1 MKNIISILVLVFCAS
16 SVFAQSD
23 KTGVPAIQMIPAQTL
38 KVSPTQA
45 TPVAASAK
53 PVVVEAKQSNG
64 GTLVQ
69 MPTVTLAS
77 DNGTQAAIV
86 APQTKLPEQVNGQ
99 PKAAVVVETAP
110 SLVNPTPKSPKQ
122 N

>member
-23 KTGVPAIQMIPAQTL
+23 KTSAPAIQMIPAQTL
-38 KVSPTQA
+38 KVSPVQA

-53 PVVVEAKQSNG
+53 PVVVEAKQING

-69 MPTVTLAS
+69 MPTVTLATG
-77 DNGTQAAIV
+77 NGTQQVV
-86 APQTKLPEQVNGQ
+86 AVPQTKLPEQVNGQ
-99 PKAAVVVETAP
+99 PKPAVVVETAP
-110 SLVNPTPKSPKQ
+110 SVVNPTPKSPKQ